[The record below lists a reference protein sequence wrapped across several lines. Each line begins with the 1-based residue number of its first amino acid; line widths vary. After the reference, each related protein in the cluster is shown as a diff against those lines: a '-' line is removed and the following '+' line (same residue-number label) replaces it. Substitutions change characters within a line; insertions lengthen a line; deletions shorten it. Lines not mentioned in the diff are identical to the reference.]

1 MILFRFFDFAV
12 RVFASFLFVFI
23 LQVQFDGQSLE
34 NYLTRF
40 SESFFLT
47 KTLDSVG
54 EDGVKI
60 VRSFTLTGEQKKEK
74 REIANKKA
82 VQAFEKFSKRISFP
96 EKDKPENN

>member
-12 RVFASFLFVFI
+12 RIFVSFLFVFI

-34 NYLTRF
+34 SYLTRF
-40 SESFFLT
+40 GENFFLT

-60 VRSFTLTGEQKKEK
+60 VRNLNLSEEQQKEK
-74 REIANKKA
+74 REIANKK
-82 VQAFEKFSKRISFP
+82 FENFSKRISLP
-96 EKDKPENN
+96 KKENSKKD